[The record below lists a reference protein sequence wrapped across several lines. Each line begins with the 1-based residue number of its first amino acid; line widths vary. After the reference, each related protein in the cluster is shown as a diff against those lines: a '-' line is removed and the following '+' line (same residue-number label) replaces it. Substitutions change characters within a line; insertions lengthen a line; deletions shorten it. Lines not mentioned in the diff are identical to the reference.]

1 MKQNQKYLSSD
12 PRVQNCKMQ
21 NYEMQ
26 NYKMQNCKMQNYT
39 MRDYQMQNYRTQN
52 NSSIQTNRTRH
63 NATQN
68 NSTQNRATQNNNILT
83 NRMRNNVTQ
92 NHRVKKNRVKNRRPH
107 RKIIPAALGI
117 LFLAALIFANFGNV
131 KTTLTVQ
138 KLKAQNYPE
147 SLITLMERYPETT
160 QFVLDYPKKA
170 DKHDTIDLSSE
181 VTPGIIPHFLQ
192 WDERWGYETYG
203 NDFLAVTGCGPT
215 CLSMVTCGLRGDL
228 QWNPY
233 EVARM
238 AETQGYYVDGVGS
251 AWDLM
256 DSGASA
262 LGLEVHNLSLSG
274 EQIKETLSAGMPII
288 CTVGPGDFTSA
299 GHFIVL
305 SGLDSD
311 GKIKVLDPNSIK
323 NSEKSWEVDDL
334 IPQIKN
340 LWAYS

>member
-26 NYKMQNCKMQNYT
+26 NYTMQNCKMQNYT

-52 NSSIQTNRTRH
+52 NSSIQTDRT
-63 NATQN
+63 Q
-68 NSTQNRATQNNNILT
+68 
-83 NRMRNNVTQ
+83 NNVTQ
-92 NHRVKKNRVKNRRPH
+92 NHRVKKSRVKNRKSH

-274 EQIKETLSAGMPII
+274 EQIKKTLSAGMPII